1 MPGFFHNLCPRF
13 NIVFAQLGVI
23 SRTKSRFV
31 KIVAV
36 EERYLITTHVKN
48 EESKMQPFR
57 ICLPLQLVDGRML
70 IKKAKKFSYLF
81 KKLSVWTRWLE
92 K

>member
-1 MPGFFHNLCPRF
+1 MPGFFHNLCSRF

-31 KIVAV
+31 EIVAV
-36 EERYLITTHVKN
+36 EKRYLITTHVKN

-57 ICLPLQLVDGRML
+57 ICLPVQLADGRML

>member
-1 MPGFFHNLCPRF
+1 MPGFFHNPCPRL
-13 NIVFAQLGVI
+13 NIVFAQLGVV

-31 KIVAV
+31 EVVAV

-57 ICLPLQLVDGRML
+57 ICLPVQLADGRML
-70 IKKAKKFSYLF
+70 IKKEKNFSYLF